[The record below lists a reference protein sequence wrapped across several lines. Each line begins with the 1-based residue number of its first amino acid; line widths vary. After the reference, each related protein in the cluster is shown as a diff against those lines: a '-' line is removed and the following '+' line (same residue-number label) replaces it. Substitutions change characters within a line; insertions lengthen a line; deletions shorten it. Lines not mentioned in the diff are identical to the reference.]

1 LLVGLTAVALLLD
14 GVDGK
19 VARRTGTCSALGA
32 RFDMEVDAF
41 LILVLSVYVAMQ
53 LGPWV
58 LLIGAMRYAFV
69 AAARIAPW
77 LNAPLP
83 PSFARKTVAAVQGIC
98 LLLAGS
104 ELMPHAANLGV
115 ILLSLGSLVWSFGR
129 DVVWL
134 WRTSRTVPE
143 EMVSEPR
150 VLELAAR

>member
-1 LLVGLTAVALLLD
+1 
-14 GVDGK
+14 
-19 VARRTGTCSALGA
+19 
-32 RFDMEVDAF
+32 
-41 LILVLSVYVAMQ
+41 MQ

-134 WRTSRTVPE
+134 WRTSRTLPE